1 MIPLL
6 IFFLGVF
13 DILFQLEDYVIFLS
27 FYITWKKY
35 NILYLSISVKFCLL
49 ILG

>member
-13 DILFQLEDYVIFLS
+13 DFLFQLGDYVIFLS
-27 FYITWKKY
+27 FYIT
-35 NILYLSISVKFCLL
+35 
-49 ILG
+49 